1 MPSNLLNTD
10 VMFPQ
15 LLSGQSTDERLYSV
29 LNYLYMLREQLA
41 YSLTNLGVENINPG
55 SLNQL
60 ANIITEPVYVR
71 LEDTEGSVSNI
82 LVDVSSLQSS
92 MSDVEGNVSSL
103 QQTTQALTSRVT
115 DSEENITTLQ
125 QTSTSLAGRVT
136 DAEGDIGQLQI
147 TAQSLTASVSS
158 LEGSVTSISATVN
171 GLTLSTTN
179 GSTSS
184 SIKLLANGVQ
194 LSSANLTFT
203 GYATFTS
210 LQTSGATIINGAN
223 VSTGTISA
231 INIQGC
237 NISGSTFS
245 TTLSSTGGVG
255 GEIRC
260 YWLSTAYLAGGMRL
274 DVDGNVPVGSSP
286 YRLFIYTQ
294 TVQGIAFVLK
304 LQSAGNMSLA
314 SGQGVFIEGVQQ
326 VNITAP
332 QIFLVGT
339 VYVNGSPIS

>member
-41 YSLTNLGVENINPG
+41 YSLSNLGVENINPG

-103 QQTTQALTSRVT
+103 QQTTQALTTRVT
-115 DSEENITTLQ
+115 DSEENISTLQ

-245 TTLSSTGGVG
+245 TTLDGYGNVG
-255 GEIRC
+255 GQIIF
-260 YWLSTAYLAGGMRL
+260 YYLNSMYAAGGIRL
-274 DVDGNVPVGSSP
+274 DDDGEGTAAESR
-286 YRLFIYTQ
+286 YRMFIYTSS
-294 TVQGIAFVLK
+294 VAGVAFALR
-304 LQSAGNMSLA
+304 LESAGNMAIKS
-314 SGQGVFIEGVQQ
+314 SG
-326 VNITAP
+326 NIYITGTY
-332 QIFLVGT
+332 INLSGT
-339 VYVNGSPIS
+339 VTVNGQVIGG

>member
-41 YSLTNLGVENINPG
+41 YSLSNLGIENINPG
-55 SLNQL
+55 SLKQL

-103 QQTTQALTSRVT
+103 QQTTQALTTRVT
-115 DSEENITTLQ
+115 DSEENISTLQ

-194 LSSANLTFT
+194 LSSANLTFHRLRDLHEPADL
-203 GYATFTS
+203 GRDNHQRREREHRHHQRNKHPG
-210 LQTSGATIINGAN
+210 LH
-223 VSTGTISA
+223 
-231 INIQGC
+231 
-237 NISGSTFS
+237 ISGSTFS

-255 GEIRC
+255 RGDTLLLAQHVLSRRWPAPRC
-260 YWLSTAYLAGGMRL
+260 GRERAERL
-274 DVDGNVPVGSSP
+274 KPLPAVHLYAKRSGNS
-286 YRLFIYTQ
+286 
-294 TVQGIAFVLK
+294 FVLK
-304 LQSAGNMSLA
+304 LQSAGNMSLE
-314 SGQGVFIEGVQQ
+314 SGQGVFIDGTQQ

>member
-41 YSLTNLGVENINPG
+41 YSLSNLGVENINPG

-103 QQTTQALTSRVT
+103 QQTTQALTTRVT

-194 LSSANLTFT
+194 LSSANLTFS

-210 LQTSGATIINGAN
+210 LQTVGATIINGAN

-245 TTLSSTGGVG
+245 TTLTQTGGIG
-255 GEIRC
+255 GQILF
-260 YWLSTAYLAGGMRL
+260 YYVSSLAGGIRL
-274 DVDGNVPVGSSP
+274 DDQGAGTTAENR
-286 YRLFIYTQ
+286 YRMFIYTYYANGQ
-294 TVQGIAFVLK
+294 AFALRI
-304 LQSAGNMSLA
+304 QSAGNMAIQSNGNIYI
-314 SGQGVFIEGVQQ
+314 SGTYI
-326 VNITAP
+326 N
-332 QIFLVGT
+332 LSGT
-339 VYVNGSPIS
+339 VTVNGQVIGG